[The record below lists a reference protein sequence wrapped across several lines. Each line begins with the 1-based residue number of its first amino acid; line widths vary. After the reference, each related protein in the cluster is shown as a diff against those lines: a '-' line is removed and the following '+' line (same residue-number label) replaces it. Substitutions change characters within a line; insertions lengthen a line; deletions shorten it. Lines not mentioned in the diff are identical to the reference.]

1 MKVLI
6 EPKTKTEI
14 YKNNIDGLII
24 SLKDYA
30 VQSEVYYTKEEIKKL
45 REDNKDLEIFVNINK
60 NFFNHEI
67 EDLKQVLIYLDE
79 LNLNGLLF
87 YDLAILKL
95 KKELNLKTD
104 LVWYGTYMVTNYKT
118 CNYYYNKG
126 VKYAILSKE
135 ITKEEIIEILNK
147 SKIISMIEIISLP
160 TVAFSKR
167 KLITN
172 YYKNLSKPSKEKL
185 TVVEKLTQD
194 KYELKEEPAG
204 TGIISKKITNGTS
217 VIKDLYD
224 NNASYIIIKEY
235 GLDIIDFN
243 ELLKDLKDYLKNNC
257 NDSTFIEKYKI
268 LGDNTNF
275 FYTETFHR
283 VKKISR

>member
-14 YKNNIDGLII
+14 YKNNVDGLII

-45 REDNKDLEIFVNINK
+45 REENKDLEIFVNINK

-87 YDLAILKL
+87 YDLAILEL
-95 KKELNLKTD
+95 KEELNLKTD

-118 CNYYYNKG
+118 CNYYYDKG

-172 YYKNLSKPSKEKL
+172 YYKNLSKPPKEKL
-185 TVVEKLTQD
+185 TVVERLTQD
-194 KYELKEEPAG
+194 EYELKEEPAG
-204 TGIISKKITNGTS
+204 TGFISKKITNGTS
-217 VIKDLYD
+217 VIKDLYE
-224 NNASYIIIKEY
+224 NKAGYIIIKEY
-235 GLDIIDFN
+235 GLDVIDFN
-243 ELLKDLKDYLKNNC
+243 ELLKDLKAYLKNGC
-257 NDSTFIEKYKI
+257 SDSLFIKKYEI

-283 VKKISR
+283 VKKSR

>member
-1 MKVLI
+1 
-6 EPKTKTEI
+6 
-14 YKNNIDGLII
+14 
-24 SLKDYA
+24 
-30 VQSEVYYTKEEIKKL
+30 
-45 REDNKDLEIFVNINK
+45 
-60 NFFNHEI
+60 
-67 EDLKQVLIYLDE
+67 
-79 LNLNGLLF
+79 
-87 YDLAILKL
+87 
-95 KKELNLKTD
+95 
-104 LVWYGTYMVTNYKT
+104 MVTNYKT

-194 KYELKEEPAG
+194 EYELKEEPAG
-204 TGIISKKITNGTS
+204 TGFISKKITNGTS

-243 ELLKDLKDYLKNNC
+243 ELLKEFGICERCVNIKNKSGKDCSLINIYVIHIIFLQP
-257 NDSTFIEKYKI
+257 DAP
-268 LGDNTNF
+268 
-275 FYTETFHR
+275 
-283 VKKISR
+283 

>member
-45 REDNKDLEIFVNINK
+45 REDNKDLEIFVNVNK

-194 KYELKEEPAG
+194 EYELKEEPAG
-204 TGIISKKITNGTS
+204 TGFISKKITNGTS

-243 ELLKDLKDYLKNNC
+243 ELLKDLKNYLKNGC
-257 NDSTFIEKYKI
+257 NDSSFVEKYKI